1 MKDTIEVTLE
11 NGTIEEMEV
20 VFTFKLEGYSYNYLI
35 YKKKD
40 KTKYYIAKYEGE
52 NTVKLNTDFTEKEL
66 KLAEAILEGVVA
78 SETRNR

>member
-1 MKDTIEVTLE
+1 MKDTIEITLE
-11 NGTIEEMEV
+11 DGTVKTMEV

-35 YKKKD
+35 YKNENN
-40 KTKYYIAKYEGE
+40 YYIAKYEGE
-52 NTVKLNTDFTEKEL
+52 NKVKLNTDFTEKEK